1 MNFRPGLK
9 LWSTNTDL
17 LPEAA
22 LLVQNGPFEYI
33 ELMPVPGTSVEPFV
47 QYDIP
52 FVLHC
57 ATERFGVN
65 IADTTI
71 TEYNLQIIDKCLEW
85 ADVLGTEYV
94 ILHPGFG
101 EIENSL
107 IFLEKIVDP
116 RVLIENMPKV
126 GINGEKSIG
135 YNLKQIHSL
144 LNVNDFG
151 LCLDLNHV
159 VKGAISLKED
169 YKEYIKKIMSLN
181 PVMFHIADG
190 MLNIEIDEHLS
201 IGDGEYDIEFMLEC
215 VDGFPVTIETP
226 KKHNNLKNDL
236 INVTKLINL
245 IGDS

>member
-71 TEYNLQIIDKCLEW
+71 TEYNLQVINECLEW
-85 ADVLGTEYV
+85 ADVLGAEYV

-101 EIENSL
+101 EIDTAL
-107 IFLEKIVDP
+107 AFLQNITD
-116 RVLIENMPKV
+116 RRIIIENMPKV
-126 GINGEKSIG
+126 GLNGEKLIG
-135 YNLKQIHSL
+135 YSVEQMKCL
-144 LNVNDFG
+144 LDAGDYGF
-151 LCLDLNHV
+151 CLDLNHAAKAAV
-159 VKGAISLKED
+159 SMKIN
-169 YKEYIKKIMSLN
+169 YKELIQEMMKLN
-181 PVMFHIADG
+181 PVMFHISDG
-190 MLNIEIDEHLS
+190 KLNNGLDEHLA
-201 IGDGEYDIEFMLEC
+201 IGDGDYDMKFFSDKIG
-215 VDGFPVTIETP
+215 VKKVTFETP
-226 KKHNNLKNDL
+226 RKSGLNDDLTNLSYS
-236 INVTKLINL
+236 IQ
-245 IGDS
+245 

>member
-22 LLVQNGPFEYI
+22 LLVKNGPFEYI

-71 TEYNLQIIDKCLEW
+71 TYYNLQVIDECLEW
-85 ADVLGTEYV
+85 ADVLGAEYV

-101 EIENSL
+101 EIDNAL
-107 IFLEKIVDP
+107 AFLQNITD
-116 RVLIENMPKV
+116 RRIIIENMPKV
-126 GINGEKSIG
+126 GLQGEQLIG
-135 YNLKQIHSL
+135 YSVDQMRIL
-144 LNVNDFG
+144 LGAGEFG
-151 LCLDLNHV
+151 FCLDLNHAA
-159 VKGAISLKED
+159 KAAISMNVD
-169 YKEYIKKIMSLN
+169 YKQFIPKMIELN
-181 PVMFHIADG
+181 PVMFHISDG
-190 MLNIEIDEHLS
+190 MLNNGLDEHLT
-201 IGDGEYDIEFMLEC
+201 IGEGDYDMKFFSDIIG
-215 VDGFPVTIETP
+215 VQQVTFETP
-226 KKHNNLKNDL
+226 RKSGLNDDLTNLSCF
-236 INVTKLINL
+236 IQ
-245 IGDS
+245 

>member
-71 TEYNLQIIDKCLEW
+71 TYYNLQVIDECLEW
-85 ADVLGTEYV
+85 ADVLGAEYV

-101 EIENSL
+101 EIDNAL
-107 IFLEKIVDP
+107 AFLQNITD
-116 RVLIENMPKV
+116 RRIIIENMPKV
-126 GINGEKSIG
+126 GLQGEQLIG
-135 YNLKQIHSL
+135 YSVDHMRIL
-144 LNVNDFG
+144 LGAGEFG
-151 LCLDLNHV
+151 FCLDLNHAA
-159 VKGAISLKED
+159 KAAISMNVN
-169 YKEYIKKIMSLN
+169 YKQFIQKMMTFN
-181 PVMFHIADG
+181 PVMFHISDG
-190 MLNIEIDEHLS
+190 SLNNGLDEHLA
-201 IGDGEYDIEFMLEC
+201 IGEGDYDMKFFSDMIG
-215 VDGFPVTIETP
+215 VQKVTVETP
-226 KKHNNLKNDL
+226 RKSGFNDDLTNLSCF
-236 INVTKLINL
+236 IQ
-245 IGDS
+245 

>member
-47 QYDIP
+47 QYDVP

-71 TEYNLQIIDKCLEW
+71 TEYNLQVIDECLEW
-85 ADVLGTEYV
+85 ADVLSAEYV

-101 EIENSL
+101 EIDDAL
-107 IFLEKIVDP
+107 QFLQKITD
-116 RVLIENMPKV
+116 RRIILENMPKV
-126 GINGEKSIG
+126 GINGEK
-135 YNLKQIHSL
+135 
-144 LNVNDFG
+144 
-151 LCLDLNHV
+151 
-159 VKGAISLKED
+159 
-169 YKEYIKKIMSLN
+169 
-181 PVMFHIADG
+181 
-190 MLNIEIDEHLS
+190 
-201 IGDGEYDIEFMLEC
+201 
-215 VDGFPVTIETP
+215 
-226 KKHNNLKNDL
+226 
-236 INVTKLINL
+236 
-245 IGDS
+245 